1 MTSDSQ
7 PLVSIVTP
15 TYNQADYLAET
26 IRSVLAQ
33 DYRNIEYLVL
43 DDGSTDETPAVLRQF
58 DGQVQ
63 WERHANM
70 GQSNTLNKGWQRA
83 RGKYLGYLSSDDRL
97 LPHAVSTLVDAIESR
112 PDVSVVYCDFDLID
126 KDGQVVKK
134 LTTPDFDH
142 AQLVEALNCQP
153 GVGVLFRRTV
163 FEQTG
168 GWNPEL
174 RKIPDFEFW
183 LRASRSG
190 PFLRVPQTLSE
201 YRVHEESASIRPLPY
216 ERSMEIVNTMRAYW
230 GDDANSE
237 SARRSIARAHYS
249 AAKSHAQSGR
259 ALPALVQFW
268 AACRLRPRYLVQRS
282 SWRGL
287 LSSFQLYRD
296 SQSGRITGLR
306 R

>member
-1 MTSDSQ
+1 MTSDPR
-7 PLVSIVTP
+7 PLVSIITP

-33 DYRNIEYLVL
+33 DYPNIEYLVL

-97 LPHAVSTLVDAIESR
+97 LPHAISTLVKAIESR
-112 PDVSVVYCDFDLID
+112 PDVPVVYCDFNLID
-126 KDGQVVKK
+126 KNGQFVKS
-134 LTTPDFDH
+134 LVTPDFDRR
-142 AQLVEALNCQP
+142 QLVEELNCQP
-153 GVGVLFRRTV
+153 GVGALFRRTV

-183 LRASRSG
+183 LRAARLG
-190 PFLRVPQTLSE
+190 PFLRVPHALGE
-201 YRVHEESASIRPLPY
+201 YRVHEESTAIKPLPY
-216 ERSMEIVNTMRAYW
+216 ERSMEIVRTMRAYW
-230 GDDANSE
+230 KDDTS
-237 SARRSIARAHYS
+237 SAPARQSIGRAHYA
-249 AAKSHAQSGR
+249 AAKNHAQSGR
-259 ALPALVQFW
+259 LLAAAGQFFS
-268 AACRLRPRYLVQRS
+268 ACRLRPRQLVQRS
-282 SWRGL
+282 AWRGL
-287 LSSFQLYRD
+287 FSAFLIYHD
-296 SQSGRITGLR
+296 SQSGRITGR
-306 R
+306 RR

>member
-1 MTSDSQ
+1 MTSDPR

-33 DYRNIEYLVL
+33 DYPNVEYLVL
-43 DDGSTDETPAVLRQF
+43 DDGSTDETPTVLRQF

-70 GQSNTLNKGWQRA
+70 GQSKTLNKGWRRA
-83 RGKYLGYLSSDDRL
+83 QGKYLGYLSSDDRL
-97 LPHAVSTLVDAIESR
+97 LPHAISTLVNAIESR

-126 KDGQVVKK
+126 KNGQFVKK
-134 LTTPDFDH
+134 LATPDFDH
-142 AQLVEALNCQP
+142 AQLVEELNCQP
-153 GVGVLFRRTV
+153 GVGALFRRQV

-183 LRASRSG
+183 LRAARFG

-201 YRVHEESASIRPLPY
+201 YRVHEESASIRPLPN

-230 GDDANSE
+230 QNDTRNAP
-237 SARRSIARAHYS
+237 ARRSIARAHYS

-259 ALPALVQFW
+259 VFAALGQFW
-268 AACRLRPRYLVQRS
+268 AACRLRPRHLIQRS
-282 SWRGL
+282 AWRGL
-287 LSSFQLYRD
+287 GSAFLIHLASR
-296 SQSGRITGLR
+296 SGRISGHR